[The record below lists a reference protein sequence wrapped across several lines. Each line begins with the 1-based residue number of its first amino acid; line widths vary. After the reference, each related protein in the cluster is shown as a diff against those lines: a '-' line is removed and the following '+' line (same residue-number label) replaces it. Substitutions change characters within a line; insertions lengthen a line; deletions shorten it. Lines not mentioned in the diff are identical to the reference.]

1 MVHVLSFQVPYELL
15 NKKFRSAQKT
25 VDREVS
31 KAQSAGSDLE
41 ACLQNKEVTIGEVT
55 KVLDN
60 MVEKLKFLKRKVLRP
75 RIYLKGFKLPFK
87 TGDQEVAGST
97 LAEVGNVLS

>member
-1 MVHVLSFQVPYELL
+1 MDKKIYNFRKKFVYLNLHVYVKWTNFFDNSLALQVPYELL

-25 VDREVS
+25 IDREVS

-41 ACLQNKEVTIGEVT
+41 ACLQNQDVTIGEVT

-60 MVEKLKFLKRKVLRP
+60 MVEKLKFLKRKVFP
-75 RIYLKGFKLPFK
+75 C
-87 TGDQEVAGST
+87 
-97 LAEVGNVLS
+97 